1 MFITQKLKNLGEKE
15 WYIINKQ
22 VINILK
28 NRIYSL
34 YVDSDFLLLKF
45 MCHNGFFREDIFK
58 NVYYIK
64 KKIMVLNM

>member
-1 MFITQKLKNLGEKE
+1 MLI
-15 WYIINKQ
+15 
-22 VINILK
+22 VILI
-28 NRIYSL
+28 
-34 YVDSDFLLLKF
+34 LLKF